1 MSTHTVTTSK
11 GWFERL
17 GNSFGGIIFGVILF
31 IAGTILLWWNEGNFV
46 KTQTAL
52 NEAQGVVTE
61 LGDINTLN
69 TASNGQL
76 VHATGQAV
84 TDDMLAD
91 PVFGI
96 STNAISLERAVEYYQ
111 WVEDSKRE
119 TRQKL
124 GGGEETVTTYTYK
137 TDWARS
143 PVDSSWFNSPDA
155 RTEHKNTVLAT
166 FEDFKTQAVNVQ
178 FGAYRLPKFLID
190 SISGS
195 ESYTVELS
203 EDVIE
208 KLNLQIIPSDFLT
221 ASLPGHEVLM
231 PPSSEAPAQGLLLIE
246 EENGSEEGVTTP
258 SAQSLL
264 LFDEE
269 DGEKTVAPVTP
280 TVAPP
285 SLPQWVHVSG
295 STVYLGQSPAQPTVG
310 NVRVTFKYTKPVNEV
325 SIIAKLNGNT
335 FETFIAAN
343 GKPVSMLSM
352 GTHSA
357 ENMFASA
364 HAANTFMMW
373 ILRIVGVILVIFSLR
388 MIVAP
393 LEVLASVVPFLGKL
407 VGIGVGL
414 VCMLL
419 GAAWS
424 LLIIA
429 LAWLFYRPLIAILI
443 LAVVG
448 GLIAFL
454 FTKLRSDKTGA
465 KV

>member
-1 MSTHTVTTSK
+1 M
-11 GWFERL
+11 

-52 NEAQGVVTE
+52 NEAQGVVVQLENIDTV
-61 LGDINTLN
+61 N

-76 VHATGQAV
+76 VHATGMATTQ
-84 TDDMLAD
+84 DILED

-96 STNAISLERAVEYYQ
+96 STNAIRLERAVEFYQ
-111 WVEDSKRE
+111 WVEDSKSE
-119 TRQKL
+119 TKQKL
-124 GGGEETVTTYTYK
+124 GGGEETITTYTYRQ
-137 TDWARS
+137 DWVKS
-143 PVDSSWFNSPDA
+143 PVDSARFNSPDA

-166 FEDFKTQAVNVQ
+166 FEDFKTQAVNVT
-178 FGAYRLPKFLID
+178 FGAYRLPKFFID

-195 ESYTVELS
+195 ESLTVELS
-203 EDVIE
+203 EDVLA
-208 KLNLQIIPSDFLT
+208 KLNQQISPPV
-221 ASLPGHEVLM
+221 ALP
-231 PPSSEAPAQGLLLIE
+231 PPNVPTQGLL
-246 EENGSEEGVTTP
+246 
-258 SAQSLL
+258 Q
-264 LFDEE
+264 FDEE
-269 DGEKTVAPVTP
+269 EP
-280 TVAPP
+280 TVAPLAP
-285 SLPQWVHVSG
+285 SLPQMVHGSG
-295 STVYLGQSPAQPTVG
+295 STVYLGFSPAQPTTG
-310 NVRVTFKYTKPVNEV
+310 DVRVSFKRTKPENTV
-325 SIIAKLNGNT
+325 SIIAKLNGDT
-335 FETFIAAN
+335 FETFVAQN
-343 GKPVSMLSM
+343 GKTVSMLSM

-373 ILRIVGVILVIFSLR
+373 ILRIVGVFLVIFSLR

-429 LAWLFYRPLIAILI
+429 LAWLFYRPLIGLLI
-443 LAVVG
+443 LAVAG
-448 GLIAFL
+448 GLIALL
-454 FTKLRSDKTGA
+454 FTKLRSGKEVVSKKGGQ
-465 KV
+465 V